1 MPKYRMYVDE
11 VGNSD
16 LRSAIDQNHRFL
28 SLTGVILSLNTVKNQ
43 LYPDLED
50 LKTRF
55 FDSHPDEP
63 VIFHRKEMINGIG
76 PFEALRNTTTRE
88 KFNDELLN
96 IISKTDF
103 KMITVVLD
111 KLVFSKRYEEWRYD
125 PYHYCMAILLER
137 YVRYLGKKK
146 LHGDVFAETRGGKE
160 NMRLKKSFR
169 QICEEGTQYIAP
181 NTIGNVITSREIKM
195 KSKANNISGLQLADL
210 LAHPS
215 RREILLE
222 NKKIDDGRRN
232 IFAEQIVEII
242 RSKYLQYNG
251 EIYGTGKIFLP

>member
-1 MPKYRMYVDE
+1 MYVDE

-28 SLTGVILSLNTVKNQ
+28 SLTGVILSLNLVKNQ
-43 LYPDLED
+43 LYPDFED
-50 LKTRF
+50 LKSRF

-63 VIFHRKEMINGIG
+63 VIFHRKEMMNGIE
-76 PFEALRNTTTRE
+76 PFEALRDINTRE
-88 KFNDELLN
+88 RFNKELLN

-103 KMITVVLD
+103 KMTTVVLD
-111 KLVFSKRYEEWRYD
+111 KLVFSKRYKEWRYD
-125 PYHYCMAILLER
+125 PYHYCIAILLER
-137 YVRYLGKKK
+137 YVRFLTIEQ
-146 LHGDVFAETRGGKE
+146 LHGDVFAEARGGKE

-181 NTIGNVITSREIKM
+181 NTITNVLTSREIKM
-195 KSKANNISGLQLADL
+195 KSKANNITGLQLADL

-222 NKKIDDGRRN
+222 NKKIEDGRSN
-232 IFAEQIVEII
+232 IFAEQIVELI
-242 RSKYLQYNG
+242 RGKYLQDNG
-251 EIYGTGKIFLP
+251 EIYGAGKNFLP